1 MSSSSGLDID
11 PNYLKNLIGTLVEI
25 PGSIPDQSS
34 KIGRLIAVDPVSS
47 SVILLLNTDES
58 GGGAGE
64 NNQQQDKIVLVPW
77 IDLTKISEKKAEKE
91 ETAINN
97 ADKKVEIQ
105 KQQQQRYQKIREQ
118 LLLPKGRLSQAAVS
132 GSGDNNDDRVDLK
145 RKAQVID
152 LLQRHQIQV
161 TQEDD
166 DNSNNQHS
174 TTLFIQGGLAR
185 LRPPYRQFEAS
196 NVIVLDRLN
205 TLLDQMPGQ

>member
-1 MSSSSGLDID
+1 ML
-11 PNYLKNLIGTLVEI
+11 YL
-25 PGSIPDQSS
+25 SICFSDC
-34 KIGRLIAVDPVSS
+34 

-64 NNQQQDKIVLVPW
+64 NNQQQQDKIVLVPW
-77 IDLTKISEKKAEKE
+77 IDLTKISEKKAEEEK

-97 ADKKVEIQ
+97 ANKKEVEIQ

-132 GSGDNNDDRVDLK
+132 GSGDNDDRVDLK

-174 TTLFIQGGLAR
+174 TLFIQGGLAR

>member
-64 NNQQQDKIVLVPW
+64 NNQQQQQDKIVLVPW
-77 IDLTKISEKKAEKE
+77 IDLTKISEKKAEE

-97 ADKKVEIQ
+97 ADKKEVEIQ

-132 GSGDNNDDRVDLK
+132 GSGDDDRVDLK

-174 TTLFIQGGLAR
+174 TLFIQGGLAR

>member
-1 MSSSSGLDID
+1 M
-11 PNYLKNLIGTLVEI
+11 
-25 PGSIPDQSS
+25 
-34 KIGRLIAVDPVSS
+34 
-47 SVILLLNTDES
+47 
-58 GGGAGE
+58 
-64 NNQQQDKIVLVPW
+64 
-77 IDLTKISEKKAEKE
+77 TKISEKKAEEEEK
-91 ETAINN
+91 ETAINTAN
-97 ADKKVEIQ
+97 KKEVEIQ
-105 KQQQQRYQKIREQ
+105 KQQQRYQKIREQ

-132 GSGDNNDDRVDLK
+132 GSGDNDDRVDLK

-174 TTLFIQGGLAR
+174 TLSIQGGLAR

>member
-1 MSSSSGLDID
+1 M
-11 PNYLKNLIGTLVEI
+11 
-25 PGSIPDQSS
+25 
-34 KIGRLIAVDPVSS
+34 
-47 SVILLLNTDES
+47 
-58 GGGAGE
+58 
-64 NNQQQDKIVLVPW
+64 
-77 IDLTKISEKKAEKE
+77 TKISEKKAEEEEK

-97 ADKKVEIQ
+97 ANKKEVEIQ
-105 KQQQQRYQKIREQ
+105 KQQQRYQKIREQ

-132 GSGDNNDDRVDLK
+132 GSGDNDDRVDLK

-174 TTLFIQGGLAR
+174 TLSIQGGLAR

>member
-1 MSSSSGLDID
+1 M
-11 PNYLKNLIGTLVEI
+11 
-25 PGSIPDQSS
+25 
-34 KIGRLIAVDPVSS
+34 
-47 SVILLLNTDES
+47 
-58 GGGAGE
+58 
-64 NNQQQDKIVLVPW
+64 
-77 IDLTKISEKKAEKE
+77 TKISEKKAEEEK

-97 ADKKVEIQ
+97 ANKKEVEIQ
-105 KQQQQRYQKIREQ
+105 KQQQRYQKIREQ

-132 GSGDNNDDRVDLK
+132 GSGDNDDRVDLK

-174 TTLFIQGGLAR
+174 TLSIQGGLAR

>member
-1 MSSSSGLDID
+1 M
-11 PNYLKNLIGTLVEI
+11 
-25 PGSIPDQSS
+25 
-34 KIGRLIAVDPVSS
+34 
-47 SVILLLNTDES
+47 
-58 GGGAGE
+58 
-64 NNQQQDKIVLVPW
+64 
-77 IDLTKISEKKAEKE
+77 TKISEKKAEE
-91 ETAINN
+91 EIAINN
-97 ADKKVEIQ
+97 ANKKEVEIQ
-105 KQQQQRYQKIREQ
+105 KQQRYQKIREQ

-132 GSGDNNDDRVDLK
+132 GSGDNDDRVDLK

-166 DNSNNQHS
+166 DDNSNNQHS
-174 TTLFIQGGLAR
+174 TLFIQGGLAR

>member
-1 MSSSSGLDID
+1 ML
-11 PNYLKNLIGTLVEI
+11 YL
-25 PGSIPDQSS
+25 SICFSDC
-34 KIGRLIAVDPVSS
+34 

-64 NNQQQDKIVLVPW
+64 NNQQQQDKIVLVPW
-77 IDLTKISEKKAEKE
+77 IDLTKISEKKAEE

-97 ADKKVEIQ
+97 ADKKEVEIQ
-105 KQQQQRYQKIREQ
+105 KQQQRYQKIREQ
-118 LLLPKGRLSQAAVS
+118 LLLPKGRLSQAAPVNS
-132 GSGDNNDDRVDLK
+132 GSGDCNDTDYDRVDLTK

-161 TQEDD
+161 TQVEDD
-166 DNSNNQHS
+166 NCNNQ
-174 TTLFIQGGLAR
+174 LIIQGGLAR

-205 TLLDQMPGQ
+205 SLLDQMPGQ